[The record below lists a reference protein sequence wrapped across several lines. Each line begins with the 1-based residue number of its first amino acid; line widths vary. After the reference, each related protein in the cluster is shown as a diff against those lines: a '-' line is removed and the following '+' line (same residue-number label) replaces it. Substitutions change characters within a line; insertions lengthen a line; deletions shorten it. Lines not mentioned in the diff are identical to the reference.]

1 MALSTKKVTTDGGG
15 SYVSKTI
22 EPGNVTAKILEVRL
36 EPFTFVENSYHI
48 ILELETKE
56 IPGFEG
62 FAINKDKPDGPKYK
76 GQVGRVKMS
85 QYAYV
90 DGVTKT
96 GREVS
101 RDTEILR
108 SIKTI
113 CEATDTTSWFNDQ
126 DEKHDTIESFVN
138 ALNAQKPFRGALIN
152 FCIGG
157 KEYLSREGYTRYD
170 LFLPRTGKGQV
181 AMERN
186 DVEEGSSRLMS
197 FDANLHVTKKPGAKE
212 VSSFSGGGDSDDLPP
227 FDTGESFG
235 SPAGDFEL

>member
-1 MALSTKKVTTDGGG
+1 MALSTKKVTTENSGG
-15 SYVSKTI
+15 YISKTI
-22 EPGNVTAKILEVRL
+22 EPGNVTAKINQIRL
-36 EPFTFVENSYHI
+36 EPFTFIENSYHV
-48 ILELETKE
+48 ILELETEE

-62 FAINKDKPDGPKYK
+62 FAINKDDPNGPKYK
-76 GQVGRVKMS
+76 GQVGRVKTN

-96 GREVS
+96 GREIF

-113 CEATDTTSWFNDQ
+113 CEAADILTWFNDQ
-126 DEKHDTIESFVN
+126 DEKHETIESFVN
-138 ALNAQKPFRGALIN
+138 ALNNEKPFRDVMIN

-157 KEYLSREGYTRYD
+157 KEYQSREGYTRYD

-186 DVEEGSSRLMS
+186 DVEDGSSRLMT
-197 FDANLHVTKKPGAKE
+197 FDANTHITRKAGAKQ
-212 VSSFSGGGDSDDLPP
+212 VSSFSGNQASDDSAP
-227 FDTGESFG
+227 FDSGNSFG
-235 SPAGDFEL
+235 APAGDFEL